1 MSPEQIRERD
11 LAEARA
17 EFEQMAREL
26 NERLERLEA
35 ESERVMEER
44 ENG

>member
-1 MSPEQIRERD
+1 MSPEQIREND
-11 LAEARA
+11 LKVLRA
-17 EFEQMAREL
+17 ELQQAAREFE
-26 NERLERLEA
+26 ERLERLEA